1 MQYKVLLVHQKT
13 SCCST
18 TPIAGEIETACNR
31 MSSQGYIL
39 VTAYQQTASVTIGLC
54 NQGGETGAILVF
66 AHNR

>member
-39 VTAYQQTASVTIGLC
+39 VTGYQQTASVQYNYC
-54 NQGGETGAILVF
+54 NQGSETGAVLIF
-66 AHNR
+66 ARNR

>member
-18 TPIAGEIETACNR
+18 TPIAGEIEAACNR

-39 VTAYQQTASVTIGLC
+39 VTAYQQTASVQMGLF

-66 AHNR
+66 ARNR

>member
-39 VTAYQQTASVTIGLC
+39 VTGYQQTASVQMGLF
-54 NQGGETGAILVF
+54 NQGAETGAILVF
-66 AHNR
+66 ARNR